1 MKDNYDPSKIEDKR
15 GKQVPC
21 AKGWVS
27 IDGACHIAFTEE
39 VTWFEAEGKCQRLDG
54 HLVSIHSE
62 SKNSQVTSTY
72 LNTGVHS
79 TQLFWAG
86 AKRNN
91 LDGFAWTGNL
101 KNCLLDVK
109 FDFRL
114 F

>member
-1 MKDNYDPSKIEDKR
+1 MKDNYDPSKIEDNR

-21 AKGWVS
+21 AKGWSS
-27 IDGACHIAFTEE
+27 IEGACHMAFTEE

-91 LDGFAWTGNL
+91 LDGFAWTGN
-101 KNCLLDVK
+101 
-109 FDFRL
+109 
-114 F
+114 